1 MKLYF
6 EKNIRIIN
14 ELMTYFHR
22 LGCNDIN
29 VKLNTKET
37 YSTFTIW
44 GKVGEIRSED
54 LLKLDRMLNIPRQR
68 ELEEYFWSIDSD
80 CQFEE
85 DLSVVGIM
93 TDKVDVTYNESILKL
108 QVHRNDI

>member
-6 EKNIRIIN
+6 EKNIMIIN
-14 ELMTYFHR
+14 ELMHYFHR
-22 LGCNDIN
+22 LGCTNIHIN
-29 VKLNTKET
+29 LNTEET
-37 YSTFTIW
+37 YSTFCIW
-44 GKVGEIRSED
+44 GKIKEIKTED
-54 LLKLDRMLNIPRQR
+54 LSKLNKMLNIPRQR

-85 DLSVVGIM
+85 DLSVIGMM
-93 TDKVDVTYNESILKL
+93 TDKVDVTYNENILKL